1 MDRYFEDQ
9 DENFIRTKIVAMKK
23 LISLFTL
30 LFFAFFVNAQDF
42 EMADA
47 MKENGKIYV
56 VIAVMLTIL
65 AGLVLYLI
73 RLDRKIS
80 KLEKNK

>member
-1 MDRYFEDQ
+1 MKRLIAIFYF
-9 DENFIRTKIVAMKK
+9 
-23 LISLFTL
+23 LLFTL
-30 LFFAFFVNAQDF
+30 FVNAQGI
-42 EMADA
+42 EMADG
-47 MKENGKIYV
+47 MKANGKIYV

>member
-1 MDRYFEDQ
+1 MRKLMFLTA
-9 DENFIRTKIVAMKK
+9 FIFLSMLVK
-23 LISLFTL
+23 
-30 LFFAFFVNAQDF
+30 AQGA
-42 EMADA
+42 EMADV
-47 MKENGKIYV
+47 MRSNGKIYV

-65 AGLVLYLI
+65 LGVVFYLI